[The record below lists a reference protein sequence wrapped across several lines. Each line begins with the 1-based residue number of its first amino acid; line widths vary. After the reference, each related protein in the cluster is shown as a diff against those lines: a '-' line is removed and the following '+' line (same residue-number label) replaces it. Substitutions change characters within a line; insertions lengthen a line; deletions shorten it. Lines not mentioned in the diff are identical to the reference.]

1 MNLQANRFYLQGA
14 LCAREFLR
22 RTQAGLK
29 LHRQFEPK
37 TLRWEYQLHL
47 QDKPAEYQAG
57 FLDAIGAYVLTTLE
71 GVLVDLYRWE
81 LLHVLH
87 GANQQK

>member
-1 MNLQANRFYLQGA
+1 MSLQTNRHYLQGA
-14 LCAREFLR
+14 LTGRDFLR

-37 TLRWEYQLHL
+37 TLRWEFQIHI
-47 QDKPAEYQAG
+47 QDKPAGYQAG
-57 FLDAIGAYVLTTLE
+57 FLDAIGVYVLTTLE

-81 LLHVLH
+81 VLRELER
-87 GANQQK
+87 ANQQK